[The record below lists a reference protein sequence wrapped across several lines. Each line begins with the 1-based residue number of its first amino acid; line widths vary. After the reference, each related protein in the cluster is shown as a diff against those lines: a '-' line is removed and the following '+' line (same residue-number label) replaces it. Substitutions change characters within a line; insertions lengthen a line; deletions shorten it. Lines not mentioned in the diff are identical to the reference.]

1 MAVAQKLCCQVEQII
16 HHGEHVY
23 TVTLRPDRLAPRFR
37 PGQFLHLALDE
48 YDPSGF
54 WPDSRVFSIAS
65 SPAQRD
71 RLRISYSV
79 QGHFTARMERELVE
93 GKWAWVKLPY
103 GEFLIDDTR
112 DVVLFAGGTG
122 ITAFTA
128 FLDGLTPDLPHRVYL
143 AYGARN
149 RNLLIYRDMVEQ
161 RVLTVQ
167 QLKMFCFVERDTDS
181 QPEATD
187 IRRPPESIGRLSAA
201 AVWPNIRE
209 PFEATYY
216 LSGPPPMLK
225 TLAPELRGL
234 GIGADAIK
242 IDAWE

>member
-1 MAVAQKLCCQVEQII
+1 MAVAQKLCCQVEQIT

-23 TVTLRPDRLAPRFR
+23 TVVLQPERPAPRFR

-48 YDPSGF
+48 YDPSRF

-65 SPAQRD
+65 SPTQRNL
-71 RLRISYSV
+71 LRISYSV
-79 QGHFTARMERELVE
+79 QGRFTARMERELAE
-93 GKWAWVKLPY
+93 GKWVWAKLPY
-103 GEFLIDDTR
+103 GEFLIDGTR

-128 FLDGLTPDLPHRVYL
+128 FLDGLSPDLPHRVYL

-161 RVLTVQ
+161 RAQAIQ
-167 QLKMFCFVERDTDS
+167 QLQVFCLIERDTDALSASTGTSRS
-181 QPEATD
+181 Q
-187 IRRPPESIGRLSAA
+187 ESIGRLSAA
-201 AVWPNIRE
+201 AVWPNIQD

-225 TLAPELRGL
+225 SLTQELRGL
-234 GIGADAIK
+234 GIRADAIK
-242 IDAWE
+242 IDAWG